1 MAKSLDVIFK
11 PRSVAVI
18 GASTRAGSLGRNL
31 FDKMLAADFNGPIY
45 PVHPTATYVHSVK
58 AYPSILEVPDPVD
71 LAVIVVPRD
80 QVLAAVQQCAQK
92 GVKGLIVITAGF
104 KETGA
109 EGAAREK
116 ALLKIVK
123 THGMRMVGPNCMGV
137 MCTDPEIRLDAT
149 FAGAYPPAGKVA
161 FASQSG
167 ALGVTILDY
176 ASSLQLGV
184 SMFVSLGNKTDIS
197 GNDLLEYWQD
207 DENVGVIL
215 MYLESFGDPRRFVQL
230 AREVSR
236 RKPIVMVKSGRT
248 EAGARA
254 VSSHTGAVAGTD
266 LAYDALFTQ
275 CGVLR
280 ANTIEEMFD
289 FAMGLANQPLPAG
302 DRVAIITNAGGPAI
316 MATDACEN
324 LGLRLAPL
332 STVTQ
337 QRLREK
343 LLPEASVANPI
354 DLLPVA
360 NADDYQFTLEQILQD
375 ENVDA
380 VIVISVPPI
389 SADAVKV
396 ARRISTVAENSGKT
410 VLGCFMGVKG
420 LAAQGHE
427 ELQKQT
433 IPAFSFPESAARALG
448 AMVRYAKWKERKTD
462 DFPSFAVQRE
472 IVTEMINAAQ
482 KSGRAQLQDWE
493 AFQVLAAYGIPVV
506 SHQICRHLDEIL
518 NAAQQLGY
526 PVVLKV
532 SSPEVIHKSDI
543 GGVQLNL
550 RNESDLGIAFHKL
563 TMQLQARQI
572 PSEKIKYLVQSMISG
587 GREVLLGINSVPTFG
602 SIIAFGL
609 GGIYVEAL
617 KDVALRVTPLT
628 SEDAHDMVQ
637 SIRGLAILQGVR
649 GEKPVAFEKLYEIIL
664 RLSQLAQDFPEIV
677 EMDVNPFL
685 LFHEEE
691 KGAAVDVRM
700 RIGDVVNLN

>member
-1 MAKSLDVIFK
+1 MSKTLDIIFK
-11 PRSVAVI
+11 PRAVAVI
-18 GASTRAGSLGRNL
+18 GASTRLGSLGRNL

-45 PVHPTATYVHSVK
+45 PVHPTAPFVHSVK
-58 AYPSILEVPDPVD
+58 AYPSILAVPGPVE

-80 QVLAAVQQCAQK
+80 QVLAAAEQCAQK
-92 GVKGLIVITAGF
+92 GVKGLVVITAGF

-109 EGAAREK
+109 EGAARERQLFDLVEK
-116 ALLKIVK
+116 
-123 THGMRMVGPNCMGV
+123 HGLRMVGPNCMGV
-137 MCTDPEIRLDAT
+137 MCTDPQIRLDAT
-149 FAGAYPPAGKVA
+149 FAGAYPPTGKVA

-176 ASSLQLGV
+176 AGSLNLGV

-207 DENVGVIL
+207 DDNVGVIL
-215 MYLESFGDPRRFVQL
+215 MYLESFGDPQKFVQL
-230 AREVSR
+230 ARAVSR

-254 VSSHTGAVAGTD
+254 VSSHTGAIAGTD

-289 FAMGLANQPLPAG
+289 FAMGLANQPLPRG

-324 LGLRLAPL
+324 LGLTLAPL
-332 STVTQ
+332 SPATQ
-337 QRLREK
+337 KKLREK

-354 DLLPVA
+354 DLLPAA
-360 NADDYQFTLEQILQD
+360 NEDDYQFTLEHVLQD

-389 SADAVKV
+389 SADAIKV
-396 ARRISTVAENSGKT
+396 ARRISTVAAQSDKT

-420 LAAQGHE
+420 LATAAA

-433 IPAFSFPESAARALG
+433 MPTFAFPESAARALG
-448 AMVRYAKWKERKTD
+448 AMVRYAKWKERESD
-462 DFPSFAVQRE
+462 DFPRFPVQRE
-472 IVTEMINAAQ
+472 LVAEIIGVAK
-482 KSGRAQLQDWE
+482 KSGRAQLADGE
-493 AFQVLAAYGIPVV
+493 AFQILTAYGIPSV
-506 SHQICRHLDEIL
+506 SHRVCKNFDDVLQ
-518 NAAQQLGY
+518 AAAQLGY

-532 SSPEVIHKSDI
+532 SSAAVLHKSDI

-550 RNESDLGIAFHKL
+550 RNEPDLRTAFHKL
-563 TMQLQARQI
+563 AAQLQARQI
-572 PSEKIKYLVQSMISG
+572 PAEKTQYLVQRMMTG
-587 GREVLLGINSVPTFG
+587 GREVLLGINTVPTFG
-602 SIIAFGL
+602 SILAFGL

-628 SEDAHDMVQ
+628 RVDAVDMVQ
-637 SIRGLAILQGVR
+637 SIRGQAILEGVR
-649 GEKPVAFEKLYEIIL
+649 GEQPVAFEKLYETIL
-664 RLSQLAQDFPEIV
+664 RLSQLAQDFPDIV

-685 LFHEEE
+685 LFHEAEE
-691 KGAAVDVRM
+691 CGAADVR
-700 RIGDVVNLN
+700 IKILV

>member
-1 MAKSLDVIFK
+1 MKSLDVIFK
-11 PRSVAVI
+11 PRSIAVI
-18 GASTRAGSLGRNL
+18 GASTRPGSLGRNL

-45 PVHPTATYVHSVK
+45 PVHPTAPYVHSVK
-58 AYPSILEVPDPVD
+58 AYSSILEVPGPAD

-80 QVLAAVQQCAQK
+80 QVLPTVQQCAQK
-92 GVKGLIVITAGF
+92 GVRGLIVITAGF

-109 EGAAREK
+109 EGAAREHE
-116 ALLKIVK
+116 LLKIVEQ
-123 THGMRMVGPNCMGV
+123 HNMRMVGPNCMGV
-137 MCTDPEIRLDAT
+137 MCTDPQIRLDAT

-176 ASSLQLGV
+176 ASSLHLGV

-197 GNDLLEYWQD
+197 GNDLLEYWRD
-207 DENVGVIL
+207 DESVGVIL

-248 EAGARA
+248 EGGARA
-254 VSSHTGAVAGTD
+254 VSSHTGAIAGTD

-289 FAMGLANQPLPAG
+289 FAMGLANQPLPRG

-324 LGLRLAPL
+324 LGLCLAQL
-332 STVTQ
+332 ATATQ

-343 LLPEASVANPI
+343 LLPEASVANPV
-354 DLLPVA
+354 DLLPAA
-360 NADDYQFTLEQILQD
+360 NEDDYQFTLEQVLQD

-389 SADAVKV
+389 SADAINV
-396 ARRISTVAENSGKT
+396 ARRISTVAGKSDKT
-410 VLGCFMGVKG
+410 VLGCFMGIKG
-420 LAAQGHE
+420 LATAAE
-427 ELQKQT
+427 ELQKQ
-433 IPAFSFPESAARALG
+433 IMPAFSFPESAARALA
-448 AMVRYAKWKERKTD
+448 AMVRYAKWKERKTER
-462 DFPSFAVQRE
+462 FSAFAVQRE
-472 IVTEMINAAQ
+472 IVAEIIKAAQ
-482 KSGRAQLQDWE
+482 KSGREQLMDDE
-493 AFQVLAAYGIPVV
+493 AFQVLAAYGIPAVR
-506 SHQICRHLDEIL
+506 HQICRNLDEAL
-518 NAAQQLGY
+518 TAAQQLGY
-526 PVVLKV
+526 PVALKI

-563 TMQLQARQI
+563 SVQLQAHNLL
-572 PSEKIKYLVQSMISG
+572 PEKIRYLVQRMVPD
-587 GREVLLGINSVPTFG
+587 GREVLLGINSVPSFG

-617 KDVALRVTPLT
+617 KDIALRVTPLT
-628 SEDAHDMVQ
+628 IDDAHDMVQ

-649 GEKPVAFEKLYEIIL
+649 GENPVAFVKLYEIIL
-664 RLSQLAQDFPEIV
+664 RLSQLAQDFPEIA

-685 LFHEEE
+685 LFAEAE
-691 KGAAVDVRM
+691 KCAAADVRM
-700 RIGDVVNLN
+700 RILFNK

>member
-248 EAGARA
+248 EGGARA
-254 VSSHTGAVAGTD
+254 VSSHTGAIAGTD

-289 FAMGLANQPLPAG
+289 FAMGLANQPLPRG

-324 LGLRLAPL
+324 LGLRLAQL
-332 STVTQ
+332 SSTTQ
-337 QRLREK
+337 QRLRQK
-343 LLPEASVANPI
+343 LLPEASVTNPI
-354 DLLPVA
+354 DLLPA
-360 NADDYQFTLEQILQD
+360 AIEDDYQFTLEQILQD

-396 ARRISTVAENSGKT
+396 ARHISTVAEQSDKT
-410 VLGCFMGVKG
+410 VLGCFMGIKG
-420 LAAQGHE
+420 LAAQGHA

-462 DFPSFAVQRE
+462 DFPGFAVQRE
-472 IVTEMINAAQ
+472 AVAEMIHAAK
-482 KSGRAQLQDWE
+482 KSGREQLSDGE
-493 AFQVLAAYGIPVV
+493 AFQVLAAYGIPIV

-526 PVVLKV
+526 PVVLKI
-532 SSPEVIHKSDI
+532 SSAEVIHKSDI
-543 GGVQLNL
+543 GGVQLHL

-563 TMQLQARQI
+563 TMQLQARNI
-572 PSEKIKYLVQSMISG
+572 PPEKIQYLVQRMITG
-587 GREVLLGINSVPTFG
+587 GREVLLGINSTPAFG

-617 KDVALRVTPLT
+617 KDIALRVTPLT
-628 SEDAHDMVQ
+628 REDAHDMVQ
-637 SIRGLAILQGVR
+637 SIRGLAILQGKR
-649 GEKPVAFEKLYEIIL
+649 GEPPVAFEKLYESIL

-677 EMDVNPFL
+677 EMDINPFL
-685 LFHEEE
+685 LFAEAE
-691 KGAAVDVRM
+691 KCAAVDVRM
-700 RIGDVVNLN
+700 RIGDAVNLN

>member
-1 MAKSLDVIFK
+1 MKSLDVIFK
-11 PRSVAVI
+11 PHSIAVI
-18 GASTRAGSLGRNL
+18 GASTRPGSLGRNL

-45 PVHPTATYVHSVK
+45 PVHPTAKYIHSVK
-58 AYPSILEVPDPVD
+58 AYPTILDVPGAVD

-80 QVLAAVQQCAQK
+80 QVLPTAQQCAQK

-104 KETGA
+104 KETGP

-116 ALLKIVK
+116 ALLEIVER
-123 THGMRMVGPNCMGV
+123 HNMRMVGPNCMGV
-137 MCTDPEIRLDAT
+137 MCTDPQIRLDAT

-176 ASSLQLGV
+176 ASSLHLGV
-184 SMFVSLGNKTDIS
+184 SMFVSLGNKTDAS

-207 DENVGVIL
+207 DENIGVIL

-248 EAGARA
+248 EGGARA
-254 VSSHTGAVAGTD
+254 VSSHTGAIAGTD

-289 FAMGLANQPLPAG
+289 FAMGLANQPLPRG

-324 LGLRLAPL
+324 LGLRLAQF
-332 STVTQ
+332 SAATQ
-337 QRLREK
+337 KRLRER
-343 LLPEASVANPI
+343 LLPEASVANPV
-354 DLLPVA
+354 DLLPAA

-375 ENVDA
+375 NGVDA

-389 SADAVKV
+389 SADAIKV
-396 ARRISTVAENSGKT
+396 ARRISTVAGQSDKT

-420 LAAQGHE
+420 LATAAE

-433 IPAFSFPESAARALG
+433 MPAFAFPESAARALA
-448 AMVRYAKWKERKTD
+448 AMVRYAKWKERKTER
-462 DFPSFAVQRE
+462 FPAFAVQRE
-472 IVTEMINAAQ
+472 IVAEIIKAAQ
-482 KSGRAQLQDWE
+482 KSGRAQLVDGE
-493 AFQVLAAYGIPVV
+493 AFQMLAAYGIPAVRY
-506 SHQICRHLDEIL
+506 QICRHLDEVL
-518 NAAQQLGY
+518 TAAQQLGY
-526 PVVLKV
+526 PVALKI

-550 RNESDLGIAFHKL
+550 RNESDLGLAFHKL
-563 TMQLQARQI
+563 TIQLQTHNI
-572 PSEKIKYLVQSMISG
+572 PPEKIRYLAQRMISG
-587 GREVLLGINSVPTFG
+587 GREVLLGINSVPSFG

-628 SEDAHDMVQ
+628 REDARDMVQ

-649 GEKPVAFEKLYEIIL
+649 GEQSVAFERLYEIIL
-664 RLSQLAQDFPEIV
+664 RLSQLAQNFPEIV

-685 LFHEEE
+685 LFAEEE
-691 KGAAVDVRM
+691 KCAAVDVRI
-700 RIGDVVNLN
+700 RIAI